1 MFCVDDIVSVTLLK
15 GGMFD
20 YSTSTL
26 ASNTISLPHVFELME
41 DQNYTVNVS
50 YAYIEQTNVIQNFR
64 HFGKFNLFFSI
75 LFNFVFFQTLMECSH
90 LMSLILVKTL
100 YI

>member
-1 MFCVDDIVSVTLLK
+1 MFCSDDIVTVTLLK

-20 YSTSTL
+20 NSTSTL
-26 ASNTISLPHVFELME
+26 ANNTISLPNVFELME

-50 YAYIEQTNVIQNFR
+50 YEYIEETNVIQISID
-64 HFGKFNLFFSI
+64 FGMFNLM
-75 LFNFVFFQTLMECSH
+75 FNPIVYFVFFQTLMECSH

>member
-1 MFCVDDIVSVTLLK
+1 MFCVDDIVNVTLLK
-15 GGMFD
+15 GGMID
-20 YSTSTL
+20 NSTSIL
-26 ASNTISLPHVFELME
+26 ANNTISLTNVFDLLE

-50 YAYIEQTNVIQNFR
+50 YEYIEETNMIHNSTE
-64 HFGKFNLFFSI
+64 FGMFNLM
-75 LFNFVFFQTLMECSH
+75 FNPIVYFVFFQTLMECSH